1 MALSLTL
8 NGAAREL
15 PALTDGAS
23 LAQVIAALELK
34 ADRVAVEHNGEIARR
49 DTWESV
55 RLNSGDKL
63 EVVHFVGGGSGGD
76 SPQPQSFSSSVVT
89 IHNMCYQT

>member
-1 MALSLTL
+1 MALWLTL

-15 PALTDGAS
+15 PSLADGAS
-23 LAQVIAALELK
+23 LAEAIAALQLK

-55 RLNSGDKL
+55 RLSSGDKL

-76 SPQPQSFSSSVVT
+76 SSGTSLLSRFSHT
-89 IHNMCYQT
+89 IHNMRYRT